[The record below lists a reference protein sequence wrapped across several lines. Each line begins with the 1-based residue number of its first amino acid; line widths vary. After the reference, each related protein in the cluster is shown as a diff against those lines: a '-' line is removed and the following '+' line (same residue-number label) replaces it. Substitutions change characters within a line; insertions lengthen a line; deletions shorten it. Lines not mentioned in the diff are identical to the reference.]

1 VDTSQSVLVV
11 DDFRSMTTILR
22 KLLNGLGFADVDHVL
37 DGNAALESLR
47 AKRHKL
53 VISDWEMQP
62 MSGPQLVQAIRKM
75 PALAGTRIIL
85 VTVYQSRQDESKS
98 VGADGYLVKPFTA
111 NVLRDKLDQILS
123 VSAIQQRPIDVQ

>member
-1 VDTSQSVLVV
+1 MDTSQSVLVV

-62 MSGPQLVQAIRKM
+62 MTGPQLVQAIRKM
-75 PALAGTRIIL
+75 PALADTPVIL
-85 VTVYQSRQDESKS
+85 VTVHQFRQDESKS

-111 NVLRDKLDQILS
+111 TVLRDMLDRVLS
-123 VSAIQQRPIDVQ
+123 VSAIRTKAK